1 MTALEELT
9 RAFDEFERIQ
19 SDITVIGSQPV
30 EGWQKRLVEQR
41 RTLQANIVR
50 LREAGVACDGGRVAG
65 KALAEY
71 QQALSAMRTAMALHQ
86 AQWPAVTIDQENPDY
101 QQSQLAVR
109 KATGHFRTIAK
120 QLIADLKS

>member
-1 MTALEELT
+1 MTALEELQ

-30 EGWQKRLVEQR
+30 EGWQRRLVEQR

-50 LREAGVACDGGRVAG
+50 LREAGAACDGTGTG
-65 KALAEY
+65 GEALAEY

-86 AQWPAVTIDQENPDY
+86 AQWPAVTIDQESADY
-101 QQSQLAVR
+101 QRSQFAVR
-109 KATGHFRTIAK
+109 KATGHFRTVAK
-120 QLIADLKS
+120 QLITHLKS